1 MNPREYF
8 QILAVSSL
16 LIFAGCSATS
26 RERTASTAAQAA
38 GVRVLPEGVHVLPEG
53 GRWQDVLDA
62 SEGSTEWEAQTYQIG
77 PNDVSFEVD
86 LVDPVYPDMEA
97 LPYTVVLKRDARG
110 FPLEYRMF
118 LRTGV
123 CLDGT
128 CKLLEA
134 TLYWDALGRFVRFE
148 YPQGTPFTKMEHD
161 PFSAADYEKLHGFLA
176 DSLSI
181 LGTRP
186 LGFFVVDKPEEGS
199 ADSDTETSATPPD
212 AKVAVIEGAA
222 YTTWVLWRWVH
233 GEVLA
238 QLLAQTNENLSVD
251 YLLECLQSDN
261 SQFVQFALNTLQAQG
276 LSDERFYPA
285 CLAVFDE
292 RGQRDCILAL
302 DVLTTHSGDQV
313 GLQLDVVE
321 RIGINRDSGRV
332 ILNYF
337 KKIDRADPQVWQQLA
352 TQIQQL
358 TDFIE
363 IDMSLDIL
371 DKMAGDDAIVRDR
384 ITQLLQSENPFIV
397 ARAQDILG

>member
-1 MNPREYF
+1 MMNPRQYF
-8 QILAVSSL
+8 QILVISSL

-26 RERTASTAAQAA
+26 REYAASTEAQAA
-38 GVRVLPEGVHVLPEG
+38 DVRVLPEGGH
-53 GRWQDVLDA
+53 WQDVFDA
-62 SEGSTEWEAQTYQIG
+62 SEGSTEWEAETYQIG
-77 PNDVSFEVD
+77 PNDLSFEVD
-86 LVDPVYPDMEA
+86 LVYPIYPDMEA

-134 TLYWDALGRFVRFE
+134 TLYWDALGHFVRFE
-148 YPQGTPFTKMEHD
+148 YPQGTPFTKWEHD
-161 PFSAADYEKLHGFLA
+161 PFSAADYENLHGFLA

-181 LGTRP
+181 LGTQP
-186 LGFFVVDKPEEGS
+186 LGFFVVEKNKEGS
-199 ADSDTETSATPPD
+199 ADSDTETSATPAD
-212 AKVAVIEGAA
+212 AKEAVVEGAA

-233 GEVLA
+233 GEVMA

-276 LSDERFYPA
+276 LSDERLYPA
-285 CLAVFDE
+285 CLAVLE
-292 RGQRDCILAL
+292 VGGQRDSILAL

-337 KKIDRADPQVWQQLA
+337 KKIDRADPRVWQQLA
-352 TQIQQL
+352 RQIQQL

-371 DKMAGDDAIVRDR
+371 AKRVGDDVIVRER
-384 ITQLLQSENPFIV
+384 ITELLQSDNLFIV
-397 ARAQDILG
+397 ARAQDILDSSRR

>member
-1 MNPREYF
+1 MMNPREYF

-16 LIFAGCSATS
+16 LFFAGCSAIS
-26 RERTASTAAQAA
+26 QEHTASTPAQAA
-38 GVRVLPEGVHVLPEG
+38 GVHVLPEG
-53 GRWQDVLDA
+53 GHWQDVLDA
-62 SEGSTEWEAQTYQIG
+62 SEESIEWEAKTYQIG

-86 LVDPVYPDMEA
+86 LVDPVHPDMEA

-134 TLYWDALGRFVRFE
+134 TLYWDALGHFVRFE

-181 LGTRP
+181 LGTQP
-186 LGFFVVDKPEEGS
+186 LGFFVVEKPEEGS

-233 GEVLA
+233 GEVMA
-238 QLLAQTNENLSVD
+238 QLLAQTNGNLSVD

-261 SQFVQFALNTLQAQG
+261 SQFVQFALNTVQAQG

-285 CLAVFDE
+285 CLAVLE
-292 RGQRDCILAL
+292 VGGQRDSILAV
-302 DVLTTHSGDQV
+302 DVLTAHSRDQAR
-313 GLQLDVVE
+313 LNLDLVE
-321 RIGINRDSGRV
+321 RIGINRGSGRV

-358 TDFIE
+358 SDFIE

-384 ITQLLQSENPFIV
+384 ITELLQSENPFIV
-397 ARAQDILG
+397 ARAKDILG